1 MSRSLRRL
9 SIIVVLVAL
18 AAALLSIPELKINA
32 LGGTFVRGND
42 HTFLGLSLGLDL
54 QGGTHLVYVARP
66 DEGRDVTID
75 DMEGVRRII
84 ESRVNEFGVSEP
96 IVQLLGTPPD
106 RVMVQLPGLSGASIT
121 VTFAGSPVSAKD
133 LQEFFVE
140 EIGRPDAE
148 VTQNDNGSLTVRFD
162 DLLGELRN
170 ESGDIERQA
179 EAAQYEER
187 AEGRFPIEMTI
198 AFDPEFIEIEPTESS
213 ADEAPP
219 DEATGEDDATDT
231 AEPEPEFEPVWPS
244 LEQVQEAFAAAGR
257 SDAEIAQLTDGIF
270 TATLFGLAKPSTD
283 EQGEPVP
290 GDLDKIA
297 DALRGLGSLTR
308 GTRANP
314 LVTGNISQW
323 TVGGGVLEFKELIG
337 STAQLEFR
345 ERICGEESA
354 PPAGMS
360 QELWLVERCNN
371 PEHYQEQAT
380 DIESD
385 NLTDA
390 FASTV
395 ETSPYPVV
403 NIVFDDEGAEEFFK
417 LTERVSLRN
426 DRLAIYLDDEELV
439 APGVDRSV
447 GGIAGGRA
455 IIEGR
460 FTAERART
468 IAIQLRSGALPVT
481 LDLIQERTVD
491 ATLGDDSLQKSLIAG
506 GVGLVML
513 LIFMVVYYKIPGLIA
528 AIALVMYTTLLL
540 AIFKGIP
547 VTLTLSGAAAIVL
560 SLGFAVDANILI
572 AERVKE
578 ELRTGRTL
586 MAAINEGFN
595 RAWPSIRDG
604 NISTII
610 TAVVLFW
617 FGDRFSTSIM
627 QGFALT
633 LGIGVLLSMFT
644 AFFVSRLMLRVAAG
658 TKLGQWQ
665 NLFVP
670 VRDTVAADGSQE
682 SR

>member
-106 RVMVQLPGLSGASIT
+106 RIMVQLPGLSGASIT
-121 VTFAGSPVSAKD
+121 VTFAGSPVTAET
-133 LQEFFVE
+133 LQDFFVE
-140 EIGRPDAE
+140 ELDRPDAE
-148 VTQNDNGSLTVRFD
+148 VSQNDNGSLTVRFD

-170 ESGDIERQA
+170 ESGEIVRES

-187 AEGRFPIEMTI
+187 VEARFPIELTI
-198 AFDPEFIEIEPTESS
+198 AYDPEFVEIEPAEPS
-213 ADEAPP
+213 ADAAE
-219 DEATGEDDATDT
+219 T
-231 AEPEPEFEPVWPS
+231 AEPEPQFEPVWPT
-244 LEQVQEAFAAAGR
+244 LEQVQEAIAAAGR
-257 SDAEIAQLTDGIF
+257 PDVEVAALTDGLF
-270 TATLFGLAKPSTD
+270 TATLFGLAEPSED

-290 GDLDKIA
+290 GDLDRIA
-297 DALRGLGSLTR
+297 DELRALGTLTR
-308 GTRANP
+308 GARANP

-323 TVGGGVLEFKELIG
+323 IVGGGIQKAKDLFTPAKLEFK
-337 STAQLEFR
+337 

-371 PEHYQEQAT
+371 PQHYQEQAT
-380 DIESD
+380 DIEAD

-403 NIVFDDEGAEEFFK
+403 NIVFDDEGADEFFK

-426 DRLAIYLDDEELV
+426 DRLAIYLDEEELV
-439 APGVDRSV
+439 APGVDQSV

-468 IAIQLRSGALPVT
+468 IAIQIKSGALPVD

-506 GVGLVML
+506 GVGLVLL

-658 TKLGQWQ
+658 TKLAQWQ
-665 NLFVP
+665 DLFVP
-670 VRDTVAADGSQE
+670 VRDTVAADGSQG

>member
-1 MSRSLRRL
+1 MSRSLRTL
-9 SIIVVLVAL
+9 SIVVVLVVL
-18 AAALLSIPELKINA
+18 AAVLLSIPELKVNA
-32 LGGTFVRGND
+32 FGGTLVRGNN

-66 DEGRDVTID
+66 EEGRDITID
-75 DMEGVRRII
+75 DMEGVRRIV

-106 RVMVQLPGLSGASIT
+106 RVMVQLPGLTGAAIT
-121 VTFAGSPVSAKD
+121 VTFAGDPVTAAD
-133 LQEFFVE
+133 FQDFFVE
-140 EIGRPDAE
+140 DLERPDAE
-148 VTQNDNGSLTVRFD
+148 VTQNDNGSLTVRLD
-162 DLLGELRN
+162 DLLGELRD
-170 ESGDIERQA
+170 ESGDIVRQA
-179 EAAQYEER
+179 EADQFREKVEAQ
-187 AEGRFPIEMTI
+187 FPIEMTI
-198 AFDPEFIEIEPTESS
+198 AFDPEFVEVEPAE
-213 ADEAPP
+213 PP
-219 DEATGEDDATDT
+219 AEEEQAEGDDAADT
-231 AEPEPEFEPVWPS
+231 PEPEPQLAPVWPTIQ
-244 LEQVQEAFAAAGR
+244 QVQEAFQLAGR
-257 SDAEIAQLTDGIF
+257 ADAEVEQVTEGLF
-270 TATLFGLAKPSTD
+270 TAKLFGLAEPTED
-283 EQGEPVP
+283 DQGEPAP
-290 GDLDKIA
+290 GDLDNITEE
-297 DALRGLGSLTR
+297 LRAVGTLTR
-308 GTRANP
+308 GARANP
-314 LVTGNISQW
+314 LVTGNIAQW
-323 TVGGGVLEFKELIG
+323 TVGGGVLEAKALIG

-354 PPAGMS
+354 PPEGMA

-371 PEHYQEQAT
+371 PEYYEDQAT
-380 DIESD
+380 GIEPD

-403 NIVFDDEGAEEFFK
+403 NVVFDDEGAEEFFN
-417 LTERVSLRN
+417 LTERISLRN
-426 DRLAIYLDDEELV
+426 DRLAIYLDGEELV
-439 APGVDRSV
+439 APGVDQSV

-460 FTAERART
+460 FTPDRART

-481 LDLIQERTVD
+481 LDLIQERSVD

-506 GVGLVML
+506 GVGLVLL
-513 LIFMVVYYKIPGLIA
+513 LIFMVIYYKVPGLVA
-528 AIALVMYTTLLL
+528 AIALVMYTALLL

-572 AERVKE
+572 AERTKE

-586 MAAINEGFN
+586 LAAINEGFN

-644 AFFVSRLMLRVAAG
+644 AFFASRLMLRVAAG

-665 NLFVP
+665 DLFVP
-670 VRDTVAADGSQE
+670 VPDRAPTDGSQE

>member
-1 MSRSLRRL
+1 M
-9 SIIVVLVAL
+9 
-18 AAALLSIPELKINA
+18 
-32 LGGTFVRGND
+32 VRGND

-66 DEGRDVTID
+66 VEGRDITID
-75 DMEGVRRII
+75 DMEGVRRIV

-96 IVQLLGTPPD
+96 VVQLLGTPPD
-106 RVMVQLPGLSGASIT
+106 RIMVQLPGLSGASIT
-121 VTFAGSPVSAKD
+121 VTFAGSPVSAEE
-133 LQEFFVE
+133 LQKFFVQDL
-140 EIGRPDAE
+140 GRPDAE
-148 VTQNDNGSLTVRFD
+148 VIQNDNGSLTVNLE
-162 DLLGELRN
+162 DLLGELRD
-170 ESGDIERQA
+170 ESGDIVRQA
-179 EAAQYEER
+179 EADRFREKLED
-187 AEGRFPIEMTI
+187 RFPIELTI
-198 AFDPEFIEIEPTESS
+198 AFDPEFVEVEPTE
-213 ADEAPP
+213 PP
-219 DEATGEDDATDT
+219 PEEEQAEEDDAADT
-231 AEPEPEFEPVWPS
+231 AEPEPALEPVWPTV
-244 LEQVQEAFAAAGR
+244 QRVQEAFQLAGR
-257 SDAEIAQLTDGIF
+257 ADAEVTQVTDSLF
-270 TATLFGLAKPSTD
+270 TVKMFGLAEPTKD
-283 EQGEPVP
+283 DQGEPVP
-290 GDLDKIA
+290 GDLDSIVEE
-297 DALRGLGSLTR
+297 LRAVGTLTR
-308 GTRANP
+308 GARSNP
-314 LVTGNISQW
+314 LVTGNIAQW
-323 TVGGGVLEFKELIG
+323 VVGGGVEGAKDLLEP
-337 STAQLEFR
+337 AVLEFR

-371 PEHYQEQAT
+371 PEHYQDQAT
-380 DIESD
+380 DIQPD

-403 NIVFDDEGAEEFFK
+403 NVVFDDEGADEFFK
-417 LTERVSLRN
+417 LTERISLRN
-426 DRLAIYLDDEELV
+426 DRLAIFLDGEELV
-439 APGVDRSV
+439 APGVDQSV

-481 LDLIQERTVD
+481 LDLIQERTVN

-506 GVGLVML
+506 GVGLVLL
-513 LIFMVVYYKIPGLIA
+513 LIFMVIYYKVPGLVA
-528 AIALVMYTTLLL
+528 AIALVMYTALLL

-572 AERVKE
+572 AERTKE

-586 MAAINEGFN
+586 LAAINEGFN

-644 AFFVSRLMLRVAAG
+644 AFFASRLMLRVAAG

-665 NLFVP
+665 DLFVP
-670 VRDTVAADGSQE
+670 VPDRAPADGSQE

>member
-66 DEGRDVTID
+66 EEGRDVTID

-106 RVMVQLPGLSGASIT
+106 RIMVQLPGLSGASIT
-121 VTFAGSPVSAKD
+121 VTFAGSPVTAET
-133 LQEFFVE
+133 LQDFFVE
-140 EIGRPDAE
+140 ELDRPDAE
-148 VTQNDNGSLTVRFD
+148 VSQNDNGSLTVRFD

-170 ESGDIERQA
+170 ESGEIVRES
-179 EAAQYEER
+179 EAAQYGER
-187 AEGRFPIEMTI
+187 VEARFPIKMTI
-198 AFDPEFIEIEPTESS
+198 QYDPEFIPIP
-213 ADEAPP
+213 PP
-219 DEATGEDDATDT
+219 DEAAAEDGESDS

-244 LEQVQEAFAAAGR
+244 LEQVQGAFAVAER
-257 SDAEIAQLTDGIF
+257 SDAEVVHEKDGLF
-270 TATLFGLAKPSTD
+270 TVTLYGLAEPSVD
-283 EQGEPVP
+283 EQGDPLP
-290 GDLDKIA
+290 GDLDRIA
-297 DALRGLGSLTR
+297 DELRALGTLTR
-308 GTRANP
+308 GARANP

-323 TVGGGVLEFKELIG
+323 IVGGGIQKAKDLFTPAK
-337 STAQLEFR
+337 LEFR

-371 PEHYQEQAT
+371 PQHYQEQAT
-380 DIESD
+380 DIEAD

-403 NIVFDDEGAEEFFK
+403 NIVFDDEGADEFFK

-426 DRLAIYLDDEELV
+426 DRLAIYLDGEELV
-439 APGVDRSV
+439 APGVDQSV

-468 IAIQLRSGALPVT
+468 IAIQIKSGALPVD

-506 GVGLVML
+506 GVGLVLL

-670 VRDTVAADGSQE
+670 VRDTVAADGSQG

>member
-1 MSRSLRRL
+1 MSRSLRGL

-106 RVMVQLPGLSGASIT
+106 RIMVQLPGLSGASIT
-121 VTFAGSPVSAKD
+121 VTFAGSPVSAET
-133 LQEFFVE
+133 LQDFFVE
-140 EIGRPDAE
+140 ELDRPDAE
-148 VTQNDNGSLTVRFD
+148 VSQNDNGSLTVRFD

-170 ESGDIERQA
+170 ESGDIVRKS
-179 EAAQYEER
+179 EAAQYRETVE
-187 AEGRFPIEMTI
+187 ARFPIELTI
-198 AFDPEFIEIEPTESS
+198 AYDPEFIPIPP
-213 ADEAPP
+213 ADEVA
-219 DEATGEDDATDT
+219 AGDDASET
-231 AEPEPEFEPVWPS
+231 AEPEPEFEPVWPT

-257 SDAEIAQLTDGIF
+257 PDVKVAALTDGLF
-270 TATLFGLAKPSTD
+270 TATLFGLVEPSED

-290 GDLDKIA
+290 GDLDRIA
-297 DALRGLGSLTR
+297 DELRALGTLTR
-308 GTRANP
+308 GARANP

-323 TVGGGVLEFKELIG
+323 IVGGGIQKAKDLFTPAKLEFK
-337 STAQLEFR
+337 

-371 PEHYQEQAT
+371 PQHYQEQAT
-380 DIESD
+380 DIEAD

-403 NIVFDDEGAEEFFK
+403 NIVFDDEGADEFFK

-439 APGVDRSV
+439 APGVDQSV

-468 IAIQLRSGALPVT
+468 IAIQIKSGALPVD

-506 GVGLVML
+506 GVGLVLL

>member
-106 RVMVQLPGLSGASIT
+106 RIMVQLPGLSGASIT
-121 VTFAGSPVSAKD
+121 VTFAGSPVSAET
-133 LQEFFVE
+133 LQDFFVE
-140 EIGRPDAE
+140 EIGRSDAE

-170 ESGDIERQA
+170 ESGEIVRES
-179 EAAQYEER
+179 EAAQYGER
-187 AEGRFPIEMTI
+187 AEARFPIKMTI
-198 AFDPEFIEIEPTESS
+198 AYDPEFVEIEPAEPS
-213 ADEAPP
+213 ADAAE
-219 DEATGEDDATDT
+219 T
-231 AEPEPEFEPVWPS
+231 AEPEPQFEPVWPT

-270 TATLFGLAKPSTD
+270 TATLFGLAKPSED

-314 LVTGNISQW
+314 LVTGNMSPW

-371 PEHYQEQAT
+371 PQHYQEQAT

-403 NIVFDDEGAEEFFK
+403 NIVFDDEGADEFFK

-506 GVGLVML
+506 GVGLVLL
-513 LIFMVVYYKIPGLIA
+513 LIFMVVYYKVPGLIA
-528 AIALVMYTTLLL
+528 AMALVMYTTLLL

-658 TKLGQWQ
+658 TKLAQWQ
-665 NLFVP
+665 DLFVP
-670 VRDTVAADGSQE
+670 VRDTVAADGSQG

>member
-9 SIIVVLVAL
+9 SVIVVLVVL
-18 AAALLSIPELKINA
+18 AAVLLSIPELKINA
-32 LGGTFVRGND
+32 FGGTFVRGNE

-66 DEGRDVTID
+66 EEGRDVTID
-75 DMEGVRRII
+75 DMEGVRRIV

-106 RVMVQLPGLSGASIT
+106 RVMVQLPGLTGAAIT
-121 VTFAGSPVSAKD
+121 VTFAGSPVSAESLEDFFAED
-133 LQEFFVE
+133 L
-140 EIGRPDAE
+140 GRPDAD
-148 VTQNDNGSLTVRFD
+148 VIQNDNGSLTVRLD
-162 DLLGELRN
+162 DLLGELRA
-170 ESGDIERQA
+170 ESGEIVRQA
-179 EAAQYEER
+179 EADQFREK
-187 AEGRFPIEMTI
+187 AEARFPIEMTI
-198 AFDPEFIEIEPTESS
+198 AFDPEFVEVEPTAPSV
-213 ADEAPP
+213 DEQQ
-219 DEATGEDDATDT
+219 TDDAADT
-231 AEPEPEFEPVWPS
+231 AEPELEPVWPT
-244 LEQVQEAFAAAGR
+244 LQQVQEAFAGAGR
-257 SDAEIAQLTDGIF
+257 SDAEIAQLTDGLF
-270 TATLFGLAKPSTD
+270 TATLFGLAEPSKD
-283 EQGEPVP
+283 DQGEPVP
-290 GDLDKIA
+290 GDLDNIA
-297 DALRGLGSLTR
+297 EELRALGTLTR
-308 GTRANP
+308 GQRANP
-314 LVTGNISQW
+314 LVTGNIPQGGW
-323 TVGGGVLEFKELIG
+323 TVGGGVLEAKALIG

-345 ERICGEESA
+345 ERICGEESE

-371 PEHYQEQAT
+371 PQYYQEQAT
-380 DIESD
+380 DIDPD

-390 FASTV
+390 FASAV

-403 NIVFDDEGAEEFFK
+403 NVVFDDEGADEFFK

-460 FTAERART
+460 FTPDRART

-481 LDLIQERTVD
+481 LDLIQERSVD

-506 GVGLVML
+506 GVGLVLL
-513 LIFMVVYYKIPGLIA
+513 LIFMVMYYKIPGLIA
-528 AIALVMYTTLLL
+528 AIALIMYTTLLL

-572 AERVKE
+572 AERTKE

-644 AFFVSRLMLRVAAG
+644 AFFASRLMLRVAAG

-665 NLFVP
+665 DLFVP
-670 VRDTVAADGSQE
+670 VRDRAAADGSRE
-682 SR
+682 IR

>member
-1 MSRSLRRL
+1 MSRSLRTL

-106 RVMVQLPGLSGASIT
+106 RIMVQLPGLSGASIT
-121 VTFAGSPVSAKD
+121 VTFAGSPVSAET
-133 LQEFFVE
+133 LQDFFVE
-140 EIGRPDAE
+140 ELDRPDAE
-148 VTQNDNGSLTVRFD
+148 VSQNDNGSLTVRFD

-170 ESGDIERQA
+170 ESGEIVRES

-187 AEGRFPIEMTI
+187 VEARFPIELTI
-198 AFDPEFIEIEPTESS
+198 AYDPEFIPIPP
-213 ADEAPP
+213 ADEVA
-219 DEATGEDDATDT
+219 AGDDASET
-231 AEPEPEFEPVWPS
+231 AEPEPEFEPVWPT

-257 SDAEIAQLTDGIF
+257 PDVEVAALTDGLF
-270 TATLFGLAKPSTD
+270 TATLFGLVEPSED

-290 GDLDKIA
+290 GDLDRIA
-297 DALRGLGSLTR
+297 DELRALGTLTR
-308 GTRANP
+308 GARANP

-323 TVGGGVLEFKELIG
+323 IVGGGIQKAKDLFTPAKLEFK
-337 STAQLEFR
+337 

-371 PEHYQEQAT
+371 PQHYQEQAT
-380 DIESD
+380 DIEAD

-403 NIVFDDEGAEEFFK
+403 NIVFDDEGADEFFK

-426 DRLAIYLDDEELV
+426 DRLAIYLDGEELV
-439 APGVDRSV
+439 APGVDQSV

-468 IAIQLRSGALPVT
+468 IAIQIKSGALPVD

-506 GVGLVML
+506 GVGLVLL

>member
-1 MSRSLRRL
+1 MSRSLRTL

-121 VTFAGSPVSAKD
+121 VTFAGSPVSAET

-140 EIGRPDAE
+140 DIGRSDAE

-179 EAAQYEER
+179 EAAQYRER
-187 AEGRFPIEMTI
+187 VEARFPIEMTI
-198 AFDPEFIEIEPTESS
+198 AYDPEFIPIPP
-213 ADEAPP
+213 ADEA
-219 DEATGEDDATDT
+219 AAEDDASET
-231 AEPEPEFEPVWPS
+231 AEPEPQFEPVWPT
-244 LEQVQEAFAAAGR
+244 LEQVQEAFAGAGR
-257 SDAEIAQLTDGIF
+257 SDAGIAQLTDGLF
-270 TATLFGLAKPSTD
+270 TATLFGLAVPSED

-297 DALRGLGSLTR
+297 DELRALGTLTR
-308 GTRANP
+308 GARANP

-323 TVGGGVLEFKELIG
+323 EAGGGVQRFKDLFTPAI
-337 STAQLEFR
+337 LEFR

-360 QELWLVERCNN
+360 PELWLVERCNN
-371 PEHYQEQAT
+371 PQHYQEQAT
-380 DIESD
+380 DIEAD

-403 NIVFDDEGAEEFFK
+403 NIVFDDEGADEFFK

-426 DRLAIYLDDEELV
+426 DRLAIYLDDKELV
-439 APGVDRSV
+439 APGVDQSV

-468 IAIQLRSGALPVT
+468 IAIQIKSGALPVD

-506 GVGLVML
+506 GVGLVLL

-665 NLFVP
+665 DLFVP
-670 VRDTVAADGSQE
+670 VRDTVAADGSQG

>member
-9 SIIVVLVAL
+9 SIIVVLVVL
-18 AAALLSIPELKINA
+18 AAVLLTIPELKINA
-32 LGGTFVRGND
+32 FGGTLVRGND

-54 QGGTHLVYVARP
+54 QGGTHLVYVAKP
-66 DEGRDVTID
+66 QEGRDITVD
-75 DMEGVRRII
+75 DMEGVRRIV

-106 RVMVQLPGLSGASIT
+106 RVMVQLPGLTGAAIT
-121 VTFAGSPVSAKD
+121 VTFGGSPVSAED
-133 LQEFFVE
+133 LQDFFIE
-140 EIGRPDAE
+140 DLGRPDAE
-148 VTQNDNGSLTVRFD
+148 VIQNDNGSLTVRLD
-162 DLLGELRN
+162 DLLGELLDQT
-170 ESGDIERQA
+170 GGVVRQA
-179 EAAQYEER
+179 EADQFRDKVEA
-187 AEGRFPIEMTI
+187 RFPIEMTI
-198 AFDPEFIEIEPTESS
+198 AFDPEFVEVEPTQPPAESDQ
-213 ADEAPP
+213 AA
-219 DEATGEDDATDT
+219 ATAT
-231 AEPEPEFEPVWPS
+231 PEPDPQLEPVWPTI
-244 LEQVQEAFAAAGR
+244 QRVEAAFQSAGR
-257 SDAEIAQLTDGIF
+257 ADAEVIQVTDGLF
-270 TATLFGLAKPSTD
+270 TATLFGLAEPSVD
-283 EQGEPVP
+283 DQGNPVP
-290 GDLDKIA
+290 GDLDRLA
-297 DALRGLGSLTR
+297 EELRAVGTLTR
-308 GTRANP
+308 GARANP
-314 LVTGNISQW
+314 LVTGNIAQW
-323 TVGGGVLEFKELIG
+323 TVGGGVLEAKALIG

-354 PPAGMS
+354 PPAGMA

-371 PEHYQEQAT
+371 PEYYQDQAT
-380 DIESD
+380 DIKPD

-403 NIVFDDEGAEEFFK
+403 NVVFDDDGAEEFFN
-417 LTERVSLRN
+417 LTERISLRN
-426 DRLAIYLDDEELV
+426 DRLAIFLDGEELV
-439 APGVDRSV
+439 APGVDQSV

-460 FTAERART
+460 FTPDRART

-481 LDLIQERTVD
+481 LDLIQERSVD
-491 ATLGDDSLQKSLIAG
+491 ATLGDDSLEKSLIAG
-506 GVGLVML
+506 GVGLVLL
-513 LIFMVVYYKIPGLIA
+513 LIFMIIYYKIPGLVA
-528 AIALVMYTTLLL
+528 ALALVMYTALLL

-572 AERVKE
+572 AERTKE

-586 MAAINEGFN
+586 LAAINEGFN

-644 AFFVSRLMLRVAAG
+644 AFFASRLMLRVAAG
-658 TKLGQWQ
+658 TKLGRWPD
-665 NLFVP
+665 LFVP
-670 VRDTVAADGSQE
+670 VPDAASADGSQE
-682 SR
+682 RR

>member
-1 MSRSLRRL
+1 MSRSLRTL
-9 SIIVVLVAL
+9 SIIVVLVVL
-18 AAALLSIPELKINA
+18 AAVLLSIPELKINA
-32 LGGTFVRGND
+32 FGGTLVRGND

-66 DEGRDVTID
+66 EEGRDITID
-75 DMEGVRRII
+75 DMEGVRRIV

-106 RVMVQLPGLSGASIT
+106 RVMVQLPGLTGAAIT
-121 VTFAGSPVSAKD
+121 VTFAGSPVSAED
-133 LQEFFVE
+133 LQDFFVE
-140 EIGRPDAE
+140 ELDRPDAE
-148 VTQNDNGSLTVRFD
+148 VIQNDNGSLTVRLD
-162 DLLGELRN
+162 DLLGELRD
-170 ESGDIERQA
+170 ESGDIVRQA
-179 EAAQYEER
+179 EADQFREKVEAQY
-187 AEGRFPIEMTI
+187 PIEMTI
-198 AFDPEFIEIEPTESS
+198 AFDPEFVEVEPVQPP
-213 ADEAPP
+213 ADEEQA
-219 DEATGEDDATDT
+219 EEDDT
-231 AEPEPEFEPVWPS
+231 AEPEAALEPVWPTI
-244 LEQVQEAFAAAGR
+244 QRVQEAFQLAGR
-257 SDAEIAQLTDGIF
+257 ADAEVTQVTDGLF
-270 TATLFGLAKPSTD
+270 TVKLFGLAEPSAD
-283 EQGEPVP
+283 DQGEPVP

-297 DALRGLGSLTR
+297 EELRAVGALTR
-308 GTRANP
+308 GARANP
-314 LVTGNISQW
+314 LVTGNIAQW
-323 TVGGGVLEFKELIG
+323 TVGGGVLEAKALIG

-354 PPAGMS
+354 PPAGMA

-371 PEHYQEQAT
+371 PEYYEDQAT
-380 DIESD
+380 GIEPD

-403 NIVFDDEGAEEFFK
+403 NVVFDDDGAEEFFN
-417 LTERVSLRN
+417 LTERISLRN
-426 DRLAIYLDDEELV
+426 DRLAIFLDDEELV
-439 APGVDRSV
+439 APGVDQSV

-460 FTAERART
+460 FTPDRART

-481 LDLIQERTVD
+481 LDLIQERSVD

-506 GVGLVML
+506 GVGLALL
-513 LIFMVVYYKIPGLIA
+513 LIFMVIYYKVPGLVA
-528 AIALVMYTTLLL
+528 AIALVMYTALLL

-572 AERVKE
+572 AERTKE

-586 MAAINEGFN
+586 LAAINEGFN

-644 AFFVSRLMLRVAAG
+644 AFFASRLMLRVAAG

-665 NLFVP
+665 DLFVP
-670 VRDTVAADGSQE
+670 VPDRAPADGSGE

>member
-1 MSRSLRRL
+1 MSRSLRTL
-9 SIIVVLVAL
+9 GIIVVLVVL
-18 AAALLSIPELKINA
+18 AAVLLSIPELKINA
-32 LGGTFVRGND
+32 FGGTLVRGND

-54 QGGTHLVYVARP
+54 QGGTHLVYVATP
-66 DEGRDVTID
+66 QEGREITVD
-75 DMEGVRRII
+75 DMEGVRRIV

-106 RVMVQLPGLSGASIT
+106 RVMVQLPGLTGAAIT
-121 VTFAGSPVSAKD
+121 VTFAGSPVSAED
-133 LQEFFVE
+133 LQDFFVE
-140 EIGRPDAE
+140 DLGRPDAE
-148 VTQNDNGSLTVRFD
+148 VVQNDNGSLTVRLD
-162 DLLGELRN
+162 DLLGELRDGA
-170 ESGDIERQA
+170 GDIVRQA
-179 EAAQYEER
+179 EADQFRDKVEA
-187 AEGRFPIEMTI
+187 RFPIEMTI
-198 AFDPEFIEIEPTESS
+198 AFDPEFVEVEPPEPP
-213 ADEAPP
+213 AD
-219 DEATGEDDATDT
+219 DGQTDDAAET
-231 AEPEPEFEPVWPS
+231 AEPEPTLEPVWPTIQ
-244 LEQVQEAFAAAGR
+244 QVQEAFQLAGR
-257 SDAEIAQLTDGIF
+257 ADAEATQVTDGLF
-270 TATLFGLAKPSTD
+270 TATLFGLAEPSVD
-283 EQGEPVP
+283 DQGGPVP
-290 GDLDKIA
+290 GDLDRIEEE
-297 DALRGLGSLTR
+297 LRAIGTLTR
-308 GTRANP
+308 GARANP
-314 LVTGNISQW
+314 LVTGNIAQW
-323 TVGGGVLEFKELIG
+323 TVGGGVLEAKALIG

-354 PPAGMS
+354 PPAGMA

-371 PEHYQEQAT
+371 PEYYQDQAT
-380 DIESD
+380 DIKPD

-395 ETSPYPVV
+395 EISPYPVV
-403 NIVFDDEGAEEFFK
+403 NVVFDDDGAEEFFN
-417 LTERVSLRN
+417 LTERISLRN
-426 DRLAIYLDDEELV
+426 DRLAIFLDGEELV
-439 APGVDRSV
+439 APGVDQSV

-460 FTAERART
+460 FTPDRART

-481 LDLIQERTVD
+481 LNLIQERTVD

-506 GVGLVML
+506 GVGLVLL
-513 LIFMVVYYKIPGLIA
+513 LIFMIIYYKIPGLVA
-528 AIALVMYTTLLL
+528 ALALVMYTALLL

-572 AERVKE
+572 AERTKE

-586 MAAINEGFN
+586 LAAINEGFN

-644 AFFVSRLMLRVAAG
+644 AFFASRLMLRVAAG
-658 TKLGQWQ
+658 TRLGRWQ
-665 NLFVP
+665 DMFVP
-670 VRDTVAADGSQE
+670 VRDTAMIDGTQE
-682 SR
+682 RR

>member
-18 AAALLSIPELKINA
+18 AAALLSIPGLKINA

-121 VTFAGSPVSAKD
+121 VTFAGSPVSAET
-133 LQEFFVE
+133 LQDFFVE
-140 EIGRPDAE
+140 ELDRPDAE
-148 VTQNDNGSLTVRFD
+148 VSQNDNGSLTVRFD

-170 ESGDIERQA
+170 ESGEIVRES
-179 EAAQYEER
+179 EAAQYRKRIEE
-187 AEGRFPIEMTI
+187 RFPIELTI
-198 AFDPEFIEIEPTESS
+198 AYDPEFIEIEPAEPS
-213 ADEAPP
+213 ADAAE
-219 DEATGEDDATDT
+219 T
-231 AEPEPEFEPVWPS
+231 ADPEPQFEPVWPT
-244 LEQVQEAFAAAGR
+244 LEQVQEAFAGAGR
-257 SDAEIAQLTDGIF
+257 SEAGIAQLTDGLF
-270 TATLFGLAKPSTD
+270 TATLFGLAEPSTD

>member
-121 VTFAGSPVSAKD
+121 VTFAGDPVIAED

-140 EIGRPDAE
+140 EIGRSDAE
-148 VTQNDNGSLTVRFD
+148 VSQNDNGSLTVRFD

-170 ESGDIERQA
+170 ESGEIWRKS

-187 AEGRFPIEMTI
+187 VEARFPIKMTI
-198 AFDPEFIEIEPTESS
+198 EYDPELIPIPP
-213 ADEAPP
+213 ADEAAAE
-219 DEATGEDDATDT
+219 DGESDA
-231 AEPEPEFEPVWPS
+231 AEPEPEFESVWPT
-244 LEQVQEAFAAAGR
+244 LEQVQEAFAGAGR
-257 SDAEIAQLTDGIF
+257 SDAEIAQLTHRLF
-270 TATLFGLAKPSTD
+270 TATLFGLAGPSKN

-290 GDLDKIA
+290 GDLDRIA
-297 DALRGLGSLTR
+297 DELRALGTLTR
-308 GTRANP
+308 GARANP
-314 LVTGNISQW
+314 LVTGNMSPW

-371 PEHYQEQAT
+371 PEYYQEQAT

-403 NIVFDDEGAEEFFK
+403 NVVFDDEGADEFFK

-506 GVGLVML
+506 GVGTGDAPHLHGCVL
-513 LIFMVVYYKIPGLIA
+513 QGSRPNCCNGTGHVHDPA
-528 AIALVMYTTLLL
+528 ARHFQRDSRDAYALRGCGNRSFFGFCGGRQHSDCGTGQGRTPDGPHANGRDQRRLQSGL
-540 AIFKGIP
+540 AIYQGRQYFDDHHRR
-547 VTLTLSGAAAIVL
+547 GAFL
-560 SLGFAVDANILI
+560 
-572 AERVKE
+572 
-578 ELRTGRTL
+578 
-586 MAAINEGFN
+586 
-595 RAWPSIRDG
+595 
-604 NISTII
+604 
-610 TAVVLFW
+610 
-617 FGDRFSTSIM
+617 
-627 QGFALT
+627 
-633 LGIGVLLSMFT
+633 
-644 AFFVSRLMLRVAAG
+644 
-658 TKLGQWQ
+658 
-665 NLFVP
+665 
-670 VRDTVAADGSQE
+670 VR
-682 SR
+682 

>member
-1 MSRSLRRL
+1 MSSSLRRL
-9 SIIVVLVAL
+9 SVIAVLVAL
-18 AAALLSIPELKINA
+18 AAILLSIPELKINA
-32 LGGTFVRGND
+32 LGGTFVRGNED
-42 HTFLGLSLGLDL
+42 TFLGLSLGLDL
-54 QGGTHLVYVARP
+54 QGGTHLVYIARP
-66 DEGRDVTID
+66 EEGRDITID

-106 RVMVQLPGLSGASIT
+106 RIMVQIPGLSGASIT
-121 VTFAGSPVSAKD
+121 VTFAGSPVSPET
-133 LQEFFVE
+133 LQDFFVE
-140 EIGRPDAE
+140 ELDRPDAE
-148 VTQNDNGSLTVRFD
+148 VSQNDNGSLTVRLD

-170 ESGDIERQA
+170 ESGEIVRKS
-179 EAAQYEER
+179 EAAQYRER
-187 AEGRFPIEMTI
+187 VEARFPIEMTI
-198 AFDPEFIEIEPTESS
+198 AYDPEFIPIPP
-213 ADEAPP
+213 ADEA
-219 DEATGEDDATDT
+219 AAGDDASET
-231 AEPEPEFEPVWPS
+231 AESEPEFEPVWPS

-257 SDAEIAQLTDGIF
+257 PDVEVAALTDGLF
-270 TATLFGLAKPSTD
+270 TATLFGRAGPSKN
-283 EQGEPVP
+283 EQGEPAPV
-290 GDLDKIA
+290 DLDNIA
-297 DALRGLGSLTR
+297 KALRAVGTLTR
-308 GTRANP
+308 GARANP

-323 TVGGGVLEFKELIG
+323 IVGGGVPEVKGYFE
-337 STAQLEFR
+337 TALLEFR
-345 ERICGEESA
+345 ERICGEENA

-371 PEHYQEQAT
+371 PQHYQEQAT
-380 DIESD
+380 DIKAD

-403 NIVFDDEGAEEFFK
+403 NIVFDDEGADEFFK

-426 DRLAIYLDDEELV
+426 DRLAIYLDGEELV
-439 APGVDRSV
+439 APGVDQSV

-460 FTAERART
+460 FTAEKART
-468 IAIQLRSGALPVT
+468 IAIQIRSGALPVD

-506 GVGLVML
+506 GVGMVLL
-513 LIFMVVYYKIPGLIA
+513 LIFMVVYYKIPGLVA
-528 AIALVMYTTLLL
+528 AVALVMYTALLL

-586 MAAINEGFN
+586 LAAVNEGFN

-665 NLFVP
+665 DLFVP

-682 SR
+682 SS

>member
-1 MSRSLRRL
+1 MSSSLRRL
-9 SIIVVLVAL
+9 SVIAVLVAL
-18 AAALLSIPELKINA
+18 AAVLLSIPELKINA

-121 VTFAGSPVSAKD
+121 VTFAGDPVSAEA

-140 EIGRPDAE
+140 DLGRPDAE
-148 VTQNDNGSLTVRFD
+148 VTQNDNGSLTVHLD
-162 DLLGELRN
+162 DLLGELLN
-170 ESGDIERQA
+170 ESGEIQRRA
-179 EAAQYEER
+179 EADQFKEKVEA
-187 AEGRFPIEMTI
+187 RFPIVMTI
-198 AFDPEFIEIEPTESS
+198 AYDPEFIPISP
-213 ADEAPP
+213 ADPAPAEA
-219 DEATGEDDATDT
+219 AAEDGASDA
-231 AEPEPEFEPVWPS
+231 AEPEPEFETIWPS
-244 LEQVQEAFAAAGR
+244 LERVREAFAAAGR
-257 SDAEIAQLTDGIF
+257 SDAEIVLVTDGLF
-270 TATLFGLAKPSTD
+270 TVTLYGLAEPSFD
-283 EQGEPVP
+283 EQGDPVP
-290 GDLDKIA
+290 GDLDRIA
-297 DALRGLGSLTR
+297 DELRAVGTLTR
-308 GTRANP
+308 GARANP

-323 TVGGGVLEFKELIG
+323 VAGGGIEALKGIFKIARLD
-337 STAQLEFR
+337 FR
-345 ERICGEESA
+345 ERICGEENE
-354 PPAGMS
+354 PPEGMS

-371 PEHYQEQAT
+371 PAYYQEQAT
-380 DIESD
+380 DIDPD

-403 NIVFDDEGAEEFFK
+403 NVVFDDEGADEFFK

-426 DRLAIYLDDEELV
+426 DRLSIYLDDEELI
-439 APGVDRSV
+439 AAGVDQSV

-468 IAIQLRSGALPVT
+468 IAIQIRSGALPVD
-481 LDLIQERTVD
+481 LVLIQERTVD
-491 ATLGDDSLQKSLIAG
+491 ATLGDDSLEKSLIAG
-506 GVGLVML
+506 GVGLVLL
-513 LIFMVVYYKIPGLIA
+513 LIFMVVYYKIPGLVA
-528 AIALVMYTTLLL
+528 AVALVMYTALLL

-586 MAAINEGFN
+586 VAAINEGFN

-644 AFFVSRLMLRVAAG
+644 AFFVSRLMLRVVAG

-665 NLFVP
+665 DLFVP

-682 SR
+682 SS

>member
-9 SIIVVLVAL
+9 SVIAVLVAL
-18 AAALLSIPELKINA
+18 AAVLLSIPELKINV
-32 LGGTFVRGND
+32 LGGTFVRGNE
-42 HTFLGLSLGLDL
+42 HTLLGLSLGLDL
-54 QGGTHLVYVARP
+54 QGGTHLVYAARP
-66 DEGRDVTID
+66 EEGRDVTID
-75 DMEGVRRII
+75 DMEGVRRIV

-96 IVQLLGTPPD
+96 IVQLLGNPPD

-121 VTFAGSPVSAKD
+121 VTFAGMPVSAEA
-133 LQEFFVE
+133 LQDFFVE
-140 EIGRPDAE
+140 DLGRPDAE
-148 VTQNDNGSLTVRFD
+148 VVQNDNGSLTVHLD

-170 ESGDIERQA
+170 EFGEIERQS
-179 EAAQYEER
+179 EAVLFKEKVEA
-187 AEGRFPIEMTI
+187 RFPIEMTI
-198 AFDPEFIEIEPTESS
+198 EYDPEFIPISPDDP
-213 ADEAPP
+213 AAAEA
-219 DEATGEDDATDT
+219 AAEDGATDT
-231 AEPEPEFEPVWPS
+231 AEPEPEFETIWPS
-244 LEQVQEAFAAAGR
+244 LEQVRDAFAAAGR
-257 SDAEIAQLTDGIF
+257 SDAEIAQVTDGLF
-270 TATLFGLAKPSTD
+270 TAALFGLAEPSQD
-283 EQGEPVP
+283 EQGGPVP
-290 GDLDKIA
+290 GDMDRIA
-297 DALRGLGSLTR
+297 DELRAVGTLTR
-308 GTRANP
+308 GVRANP

-323 TVGGGVLEFKELIG
+323 IEGGGLEGLFE
-337 STAQLEFR
+337 TALLAFR
-345 ERICGEESA
+345 ERICGEESE
-354 PPAGMS
+354 PPEGMS

-371 PEHYQEQAT
+371 PMFYQEQAT
-380 DIESD
+380 DID
-385 NLTDA
+385 PGNLTDA

-403 NIVFDDEGAEEFFK
+403 NVVFDDEGADEFFK

-426 DRLAIYLDDEELV
+426 DRLSIYLDDEELI
-439 APGVDRSV
+439 AAGVDQSV

-468 IAIQLRSGALPVT
+468 IAIQIRSGALPVP
-481 LDLIQERTVD
+481 LVLVQERSVD

-506 GVGLVML
+506 GVGLAL
-513 LIFMVVYYKIPGLIA
+513 LLVFMVVYYKIPGLVA
-528 AIALVMYTTLLL
+528 AVALVMYTALLM

-586 MAAINEGFN
+586 LAAINEGFN

-644 AFFVSRLMLRVAAG
+644 AFFVSRLLLRVAAD
-658 TKLGQWQ
+658 TRLGQRQ

>member
-1 MSRSLRRL
+1 
-9 SIIVVLVAL
+9 
-18 AAALLSIPELKINA
+18 
-32 LGGTFVRGND
+32 
-42 HTFLGLSLGLDL
+42 
-54 QGGTHLVYVARP
+54 
-66 DEGRDVTID
+66 
-75 DMEGVRRII
+75 
-84 ESRVNEFGVSEP
+84 
-96 IVQLLGTPPD
+96 
-106 RVMVQLPGLSGASIT
+106 
-121 VTFAGSPVSAKD
+121 
-133 LQEFFVE
+133 
-140 EIGRPDAE
+140 
-148 VTQNDNGSLTVRFD
+148 
-162 DLLGELRN
+162 
-170 ESGDIERQA
+170 
-179 EAAQYEER
+179 
-187 AEGRFPIEMTI
+187 MTI
-198 AFDPEFIEIEPTESS
+198 AYDPEFIEIEPAEPS
-213 ADEAPP
+213 ADAAE
-219 DEATGEDDATDT
+219 T
-231 AEPEPEFEPVWPS
+231 AEPEPQFEPVWPT

-257 SDAEIAQLTDGIF
+257 PDVEVAALTDGLF
-270 TATLFGLAKPSTD
+270 TATLFGLAEPSED

-290 GDLDKIA
+290 GDLDRIA
-297 DALRGLGSLTR
+297 DELRALGTLTR
-308 GTRANP
+308 GARANP

-323 TVGGGVLEFKELIG
+323 IVGGGIQKAKDLFTPAKLEFK
-337 STAQLEFR
+337 

-360 QELWLVERCNN
+360 QELWLIERCNN
-371 PEHYQEQAT
+371 PEYYQEQAT
-380 DIESD
+380 DIEAD

-403 NIVFDDEGAEEFFK
+403 NIVFDDEGADEFFK

-426 DRLAIYLDDEELV
+426 DRLAIYLDEEELV
-439 APGVDRSV
+439 APGVDQSV

-468 IAIQLRSGALPVT
+468 IAIQIKSGALPVD

-506 GVGLVML
+506 GVGLVLL

-658 TKLGQWQ
+658 TKLAQWQ
-665 NLFVP
+665 DLFVP
-670 VRDTVAADGSQE
+670 VRDTVAADGSQG

>member
-9 SIIVVLVAL
+9 SIIVVLVVL
-18 AAALLSIPELKINA
+18 AAVLLSIPELKINA
-32 LGGTFVRGND
+32 FGGTLVRGND

-66 DEGRDVTID
+66 EEGRDITID
-75 DMEGVRRII
+75 DMEGVRRIV

-106 RVMVQLPGLSGASIT
+106 RVMVQLPGLTGAAIT
-121 VTFAGSPVSAKD
+121 VTFAGSPVSAED
-133 LQEFFVE
+133 LHDFFVE
-140 EIGRPDAE
+140 DLERPDAE
-148 VTQNDNGSLTVRFD
+148 VIQNDNGSLTVRLD
-162 DLLGELRN
+162 DLLGELRDQ
-170 ESGDIERQA
+170 SGDIVRQA
-179 EAAQYEER
+179 EADQFREKVEARY
-187 AEGRFPIEMTI
+187 PIEMTI
-198 AFDPEFIEIEPTESS
+198 AFDPEFVEVEQVEPP
-213 ADEAPP
+213 ADEEQA
-219 DEATGEDDATDT
+219 EEGETT
-231 AEPEPEFEPVWPS
+231 EPEPQLEPAWPTI
-244 LEQVQEAFAAAGR
+244 QRVQEAFQLAGR
-257 SDAEIAQLTDGIF
+257 ADAEVTQVTDGLF
-270 TATLFGLAKPSTD
+270 TVEMFGLAEPTED
-283 EQGEPVP
+283 DQGEPVP
-290 GDLDKIA
+290 GDLDRIT
-297 DALRGLGSLTR
+297 DELRAVGTLTR
-308 GTRANP
+308 GARANP
-314 LVTGNISQW
+314 LVTGNIAQW
-323 TVGGGVLEFKELIG
+323 TVGGGVLEAKALIG

-345 ERICGEESA
+345 ERICGDESA
-354 PPAGMS
+354 PPAGMA

-371 PEHYQEQAT
+371 PEYYQDQAT
-380 DIESD
+380 DIQPD

-403 NIVFDDEGAEEFFK
+403 NVVFDDEGAEEFFN
-417 LTERVSLRN
+417 LTERISLRN
-426 DRLAIYLDDEELV
+426 DRLAIYLDGEELV
-439 APGVDRSV
+439 APGVDQSV

-460 FTAERART
+460 FTPDRART

-481 LDLIQERTVD
+481 LDLIQERSVD

-506 GVGLVML
+506 GVGLVLL
-513 LIFMVVYYKIPGLIA
+513 LIFMVIYYKVPGLVA
-528 AIALVMYTTLLL
+528 AIALVMYTALLL

-572 AERVKE
+572 AERTKE

-586 MAAINEGFN
+586 LAAINEGFN

-644 AFFVSRLMLRVAAG
+644 AFFASRLMLRVAAG

-665 NLFVP
+665 DLFVP
-670 VRDTVAADGSQE
+670 VPDRTPADGSQE

>member
-1 MSRSLRRL
+1 ML
-9 SIIVVLVAL
+9 VVL
-18 AAALLSIPELKINA
+18 AAVLLSIPELKIDA
-32 LGGTFVRGND
+32 FGGTFVRGNQ

-66 DEGRDVTID
+66 QEGRELTVD
-75 DMEGVRRII
+75 DMEGVRRIV

-106 RVMVQLPGLSGASIT
+106 RVMVQLPGLTGAAIT
-121 VTFAGSPVSAKD
+121 VTLAGSPVSAQE
-133 LQEFFVE
+133 LQDFFVE
-140 EIGRPDAE
+140 DLGRPDAE
-148 VTQNDNGSLTVRFD
+148 VVLNDNGSLTVRLD
-162 DLLGELRN
+162 DLLGELSN
-170 ESGDIERQA
+170 ESGEVVRQA
-179 EAAQYEER
+179 EADQFRDKLEA
-187 AEGRFPIEMTI
+187 RFPVEMTI
-198 AFDPEFIEIEPTESS
+198 AFEPEFVEVEPTEPP
-213 ADEAPP
+213 ADEEQA
-219 DEATGEDDATDT
+219 EEDGTS
-231 AEPEPEFEPVWPS
+231 EPEPAFESVYPTFQ
-244 LEQVQEAFAAAGR
+244 QVQEAFQLAGR
-257 SDAEIAQLTDGIF
+257 ADAEVTQVTDGLF
-270 TATLFGLAKPSTD
+270 TVSMFGLAEPSVD
-283 EQGEPVP
+283 DQGDPVP
-290 GDLDKIA
+290 GDLERITEE
-297 DALRGLGSLTR
+297 LRAVGELTR
-308 GTRANP
+308 GVRANP

-323 TVGGGVLEFKELIG
+323 VVGGGVSEVKRFFDPAVLEFK
-337 STAQLEFR
+337 
-345 ERICGEESA
+345 ERICGEEST

-371 PEHYQEQAT
+371 PEYYQDQAT

-403 NIVFDDEGAEEFFK
+403 NVVFDDQGAEEFFK
-417 LTERVSLRN
+417 LTERISLRN
-426 DRLAIYLDDEELV
+426 DRLAIFLDDEELV
-439 APGVDRSV
+439 APGVDQSV

-460 FTAERART
+460 FTPERART
-468 IAIQLRSGALPVT
+468 IAIQLRSGALPVE
-481 LDLIQERTVD
+481 LHLIQERTVD

-506 GVGLVML
+506 GVGLVLL
-513 LIFMVVYYKIPGLIA
+513 LIFMIVYYKIPGLVA
-528 AIALVMYTTLLL
+528 ALALVMYTALLL

-572 AERVKE
+572 AERTKE

-586 MAAINEGFN
+586 LAAINEGFN

-644 AFFVSRLMLRVAAG
+644 AFFASRLMLRVAAG

-670 VRDTVAADGSQE
+670 VPDRAAGDGSRE